1 VPRNSLVLPALLLVV
16 GLSAQQAGNAPRPE
30 SKPVP
35 NFQSQ
40 EFRSALAEVQH
51 ARFDSFSELKT
62 DATVFQLPQMSC
74 SLSPTG
80 NVTSYIC
87 FAPASSQS
95 EAEDLY
101 GSLAAAVAGSLP
113 GYPPCHKRT
122 VVNEVEQTSFC
133 HYPQMLISDA
143 SVQNGKG
150 VVSLEVFSREA
161 GDRGEPEQLLHAY
174 ALADLGRHAEAI
186 SAFES
191 IYGSDFDKNDH
202 DHERSAYDLAI
213 KWTQGCAESQSCM
226 ADDFLAIGKPG
237 NALHWQSQ
245 LFKTLRQG
253 QKVNLRQNE
262 KLDPASGRSAALADA
277 YDLNARIQA
286 AMGRLA
292 PALRDLDSAINALP
306 KNADTAA
313 RKATYYYHR
322 ALILAENRRFA
333 DAAKACRDSFAIA
346 GSVPAERREPQC
358 LEIDELCGRSE

>member
-1 VPRNSLVLPALLLVV
+1 MPHNSLVLPVLLLAV
-16 GLSAQQAGNAPRPE
+16 GLSAQHAGNAPRPE
-30 SKPVP
+30 SKPAP
-35 NFQSQ
+35 NFQGQ
-40 EFRSALAEVQH
+40 EFRSALVEVLH

-62 DATVFQLPQMSC
+62 DAAVFQLPQMSC

-80 NVTSYIC
+80 NLTSYIC
-87 FAPASSQS
+87 FAPASQS

-113 GYPPCHKRT
+113 GYPPCHKKT
-122 VVNEVEQTSFC
+122 VVNEMEHTSFC

-143 SVQNGKG
+143 SVQNWKG

-161 GDRGEPEQLLHAY
+161 GDRGEPAQLLHAY

-186 SAFES
+186 NAFDT
-191 IYGSDFDKNDH
+191 IYSSDFDKHDH
-202 DHERSAYDLAI
+202 DQERSAYDLAI

-226 ADDFLAIGKPG
+226 ADDFLAIGKPRD
-237 NALHWQSQ
+237 ALRWQSQ

-253 QKVNLRQNE
+253 QTVNLRQSE
-262 KLDPASGRSAALADA
+262 KLDPASARTTALADA

-306 KNADTAA
+306 KNPETAP
-313 RKATYYYHR
+313 REATYYYHR

-346 GSVPAERREPQC
+346 GSVPGERREPQC